1 MVNGAGLR
9 ENRMDNKNVYNILNK
24 VNTPDDVKKLS
35 EKELTLLCG
44 ELRDFLITQVNKGG
58 GHLASNLG
66 VVELTVALHRVF
78 DSPNDKLIW
87 DVGHQ
92 SYIHKILTGRKEDF
106 HTIRH
111 YGGLSGFP
119 KRSESPHDI
128 LETGHASTS
137 ISAALGIKVGEGEA
151 EKNNKIVVVIGDGA
165 LTGGLALEGLNNAGL
180 LRKNLIIILN
190 DNHMS
195 ISKNVGA
202 MSKYLARLKTTRSY
216 LNFRSWYDST
226 VENIPFVGEKL
237 LSATYRA
244 KNAVKAYFE
253 QENMFTDLGYDYFGP
268 LDGHNLEELIKTFK
282 NVRTI
287 DKPILIHIITRKGK
301 GYLPAEKNPTVF
313 HGISPEE
320 PDENNNGFIGTLTW
334 SEAFGRYLVERAKH
348 DNDIIAITAA
358 MADGTGLAEF
368 SEKYPD
374 RFFDVGIAEQHAVTF
389 ASGLALSHRRPVVA
403 LYSTFAQRAVD
414 QVIHDVAIPGLP
426 VIIALDRAG
435 IVPGDG
441 ETHQGVFD
449 IPIFRCVPGLTI
461 TAPADGK
468 ELTMLLNY
476 GFSLEGPF
484 LIRYPKGI
492 CPDNLSADTKP
503 VVRGRG
509 VFIKRIDAP
518 VLLIGVGSTTEVM
531 LAVSILLE
539 ADGIPADIYNL
550 RFIKPIDEDYLK
562 QITADYRFIFTA
574 EESSLHGGIGQEIR
588 SILACGGD
596 AKAITNFGI
605 PDIFIP
611 HGQRNILLKLCELD
625 AESIAEKISNQLEKA
640 GMVHIRR
647 KVLYLNR

>member
-1 MVNGAGLR
+1 MV
-9 ENRMDNKNVYNILNK
+9 DNTKYQILNNINSPQDIK
-24 VNTPDDVKKLS
+24 DFNLHQLK
-35 EKELTLLCG
+35 LLCS
-44 ELRDFLITQVNKGG
+44 EIREYMIDVISQVG
-58 GHLASNLG
+58 GHFASGLG
-66 VVELTVALHRVF
+66 AVEITVALHKVF
-78 DSPNDKLIW
+78 NTPKDKIIF
-87 DVGHQ
+87 DTGHQ
-92 SYIHKILTGRKEDF
+92 AYPHKILTGRKEDF
-106 HTIRH
+106 HTIRQ

-137 ISAALGIKVGEGEA
+137 ISAALGIKVGEVEA

-202 MSKYLARLKTTRSY
+202 MAKYLARLKTTRSY

-301 GYLPAEKNPTVF
+301 GYLPAEENPTVF

-320 PDENNNGFIGTLTW
+320 PDENNNSFTGVLTW
-334 SEAFGRYLVERAKH
+334 SEAFGRYLAERAEH
-348 DNDIIAITAA
+348 DNDVIAITAA
-358 MADGTGLAEF
+358 MTDGTGLAEF

-389 ASGLALSHRRPVVA
+389 AAGLALSHRRPVVA

-426 VIIALDRAG
+426 VVIALDRAG

-476 GFSLEGPF
+476 GFSLESPF

-509 VFIKRIDAP
+509 VFITRIDAP
-518 VLLIGVGSTTEVM
+518 VLLIGVGSTTEI
-531 LAVSILLE
+531 LLDVSILLE
-539 ADGIPADIYNL
+539 ANGIPADIYNL
-550 RFIKPIDEDYLK
+550 RFIKPIDNDYLK

-588 SILACGGD
+588 SILACVGD
-596 AKAITNFGI
+596 TKTITNFGI
-605 PDIFIP
+605 PDI
-611 HGQRNILLKLCELD
+611 RSE
-625 AESIAEKISNQLEKA
+625 E
-640 GMVHIRR
+640 RR
-647 KVLYLNR
+647 VGKECRSRWSPYH